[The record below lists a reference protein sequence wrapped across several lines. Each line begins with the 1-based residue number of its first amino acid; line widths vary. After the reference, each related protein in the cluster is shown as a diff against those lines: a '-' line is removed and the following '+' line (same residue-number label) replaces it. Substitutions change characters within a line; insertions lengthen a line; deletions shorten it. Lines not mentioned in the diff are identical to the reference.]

1 MVDTALSSDNLLCFR
16 KYLLERIQK
25 LIIIDGKIRNK
36 KLRFSINRE
45 AVKISVLS
53 SSKIDK
59 YLTGEEILPT
69 DQSRMIE
76 QAKVTYSPFRK
87 ALENKHKQSK
97 TKSREKTNWIFK
109 SFKT

>member
-45 AVKISVLS
+45 AVKISALS

-69 DQSRMIE
+69 DQSR
-76 QAKVTYSPFRK
+76 K

-97 TKSREKTNWIFK
+97 TKSREKTN
-109 SFKT
+109 

>member
-59 YLTGEEILPT
+59 YLTGEEILP
-69 DQSRMIE
+69 
-76 QAKVTYSPFRK
+76 KNW
-87 ALENKHKQSK
+87 ALLPESSSAQL
-97 TKSREKTNWIFK
+97 WYLFY
-109 SFKT
+109 